1 MDISWKTIQTYFRD
15 NPEFMVKHHLH
26 SYNLFFYDQLPQI
39 FKENNPIRLREEQ
52 DVKTKNYKYQ
62 CDMYLGGKNGKKIY
76 FGKPIIYN
84 ENNTMHFM
92 YPNEARLRNMTYGFS
107 IHYDIDVDFFIRDDD
122 NVVQESSITL
132 PKIYFGRFPIML
144 QSKLCIL
151 NGLAPNVRFNMGE
164 CRNDPGGYFIIDG
177 KEKVIICQEKF
188 ANNML
193 NIRNKVNDKY
203 SHAAE
208 IRSVSEDVS
217 KPTRN
222 LAVRIV
228 APTETMTNNQ
238 IVVNIP
244 NIRSPVP
251 LFIVMRA
258 LGIESDKKIIQFCLL
273 DIEDNEYYV
282 DLFLPSV
289 HDAGYIFTQESA
301 LEYMKLLTKQKTV
314 NSVLNILS
322 NYFLPHIGEL
332 NFTEKALF
340 LGYMVKR
347 LLLVFTNDERPT
359 NRDSYEYKRIEDSGM
374 LLYQLFRE
382 YYKLQWHNFYQKA
395 DKEYFFHKP
404 IYQGANFQNVITE
417 NLSLIFADRVV
428 EDGFKKAF
436 KGNWGAQA
444 HTKRFG
450 VIQDLNRLSYFGFIS
465 HLRKINLPLPGD
477 GVKIIEP
484 RLLSGTQWGMLCPI
498 HTPDG
503 GNVGLHKHMSIA
515 ALITTGCSG
524 HPLIRWLR
532 TTGMSLLEEST
543 LLYLSKTTKI
553 FVNGAW
559 VGVNRNPQEMVEQ
572 VKLYRLN
579 GLLPLYWS
587 IFWNKERREV
597 LLWTDAGRLTRPVFY
612 TRNNKVSY
620 DHTEVLER
628 YEKNNITWKQ
638 CVLGFGDKKI
648 DIPLNNSH
656 IYNPSDLYEFGDD
669 KEKLEESAGVVTYL
683 DVQEEE
689 GALISKEIITPLTT
703 HVEIH
708 PSLILG
714 IMANMIVFPENNP
727 YPRDLFSCGQSKQAV
742 SLFHTNYQNR
752 IDKMAVVL
760 NYGQIPIVKSR
771 YLKITTNEEH
781 PYGENAIVAIA
792 CFTGFNVE
800 DAVIFNK
807 GSLERGIFRTTY
819 YTMYEAHEES
829 SKVANTTI
837 DSKFCNVEN
846 ENVVGLK
853 PGFDYSHLDESGL
866 IKENTPLTDKTIIIG
881 KCMNSLT
888 SSSTLIDMSKGPKK
902 GQLGMVDKSFITEG
916 GEGYRLAKVRVR
928 EERIPAMGDKFS
940 SRVGQK
946 GTIGL
951 VLEEEN
957 MPFTAEGIRPDIIVN
972 PHAMPSRMTIGQ
984 LIECLMGKACVL
996 YGGFGDCT
1004 AWVNKGT
1011 KEKKFGKMLV
1021 DQGFHASGTD
1031 ILYNGM
1037 TGEQLEASIYIGPT
1051 YYMRLKHMVKDKIN
1065 FRTKGPRAVLTRQTI
1080 GGRAKGGGLRIGE
1093 MDRDVII
1100 GHGMSKF
1107 LNESFLERGDEYFLA
1122 ICNKTGTIAIYNESK
1137 DIFLSPMSD
1146 GPIKFVTNQEDDL
1159 NLINI
1164 SRFGRSFS
1172 IVRVPYAFK
1181 LLYQELQSMNVQI
1194 RIITED
1200 NVDQLT
1206 TLKKGDDVRKL
1217 TGLKSLRELSREN
1230 IRKLEQQPKAPPL
1243 PAPAQTPAP
1252 PPAPPP
1258 IPAPPPTPKEIEIV
1272 VPPIMDWIQPKM
1284 DAFIYTTEDGTQ
1296 IEIPIPP
1303 NVGPGA
1309 TLIVELSPDDA
1320 SPVEKA
1326 PEKSIFWEPKYD
1338 SLGHPDTP
1346 MGPNPF
1352 APPFATITPQPPV
1365 LQEEAVPHE
1374 EGEEDSYHYLASPR
1388 GEGDEEVEG
1397 GSHYIPATPSPGPDY
1412 MPATPSPDYLKAP
1425 QIPSTS
1431 EEKEEEKEEPVEDSN
1446 LLTTIEHTEEEADG
1460 EKSDIKKIN

>member
-15 NPEFMVKHHLH
+15 NPEFMVKHHLQ
-26 SYNLFFYDQLPQI
+26 SYNSFFYKQLPQI

-52 DVKTKNYKYQ
+52 DPKTNTYKYH
-62 CDMYLGGKNGKKIY
+62 CDLYLGGKGGDKIY
-76 FGKPIIYN
+76 FGKPIIYDAN
-84 ENNTMHFM
+84 STMHFM

-107 IHYDIDVDFFIRDDD
+107 IHYDVDVDFFIRDEF
-122 NVVQESSITL
+122 NQVHESNITI
-132 PKIYFGRFPIML
+132 PKIYLGRFPIML
-144 QSKLCIL
+144 QSNLCIL
-151 NGLAPNVRFNMGE
+151 NGLAPNARFNMGE

-188 ANNML
+188 ANNTL

-208 IRSVSEDVS
+208 IRSVSEDAS

-228 APTETMTNNQ
+228 APTETLTNNQ

-258 LGIESDKKIIQFCLL
+258 LGVESDKKIIQYCLL
-273 DIEDNEYYV
+273 DLEDNEPYV

-289 HDAGYIFTQESA
+289 HDAGHIFTQESA

-332 NFTEKALF
+332 NFMEKALF

-347 LLLVFTNDERPT
+347 LLLVFNNDERPT
-359 NRDSYEYKRIEDSGM
+359 NRDSYEYKRIEDSGI

-382 YYKLQWHNFYQKA
+382 YYKLQWHNIYQKA

-404 IYQGANFQNVITE
+404 IYQGDNFSNVITE
-417 NLSLIFADRVV
+417 NLALIFADRVV

-465 HLRKINLPLPGD
+465 HLRKVNLPLPGD
-477 GVKIIEP
+477 SGKIIAP

-515 ALITTGCSG
+515 SLITTGCSG
-524 HPLIRWLR
+524 YPLIRWLR
-532 TTGMSLLEEST
+532 TTGLSLLEEST
-543 LLYLSKTTKI
+543 LMYLSKTTKV

-559 VGVNRNPQEMVEQ
+559 VGVNRNPQEMVEK

-579 GLLPLYWS
+579 GLIPVYWS
-587 IFWNKERREV
+587 VYWNTERREV

-612 TRNNKVSY
+612 IHDSKTSY
-620 DHTEVLER
+620 DRADILEK
-628 YEKNNITWKQ
+628 YTDDSITWKQ
-638 CVLGFGDKKI
+638 CVLGFGEKKI
-648 DIPLNNSH
+648 DMPLNH
-656 IYNPSDLYEFGDD
+656 CDIYNPVDVYGNAVD
-669 KEKLEESAGVVTYL
+669 KAILERNAGVVTYL

-689 GALISKEIITPLTT
+689 GALISKETITPLTT

-742 SLFHTNYQNR
+742 SLFHTNFQNR

-807 GSLERGIFRTTY
+807 GSLERGMFRTTY

-829 SKVANTTI
+829 SKVVNTTI

-866 IKENTPLTDKTIIIG
+866 IKENTPITDKTIIIG

-972 PHAMPSRMTIGQ
+972 PHALPSRMTIGQ

-1011 KEKKFGKMLV
+1011 KEKKFGQMLV
-1021 DQGFHASGTD
+1021 AQGYHSSGTD

-1051 YYMRLKHMVKDKIN
+1051 YYMRLKHMTKDKIN
-1065 FRTKGPRAVLTRQTI
+1065 FRTRGPRAVLTRQTI

-1100 GHGMSKF
+1100 GHGMSEF
-1107 LNESFLERGDEYFLA
+1107 LNESFLARGDEYLLA

-1137 DIFLSPMSD
+1137 DIFLSPMAD
-1146 GPIKFVTNQEDDL
+1146 GPIKFIANKEDEL
-1159 NLINI
+1159 NLVNI

-1181 LLYQELQSMNVQI
+1181 LLYQELQSMNIQM
-1194 RIITED
+1194 RIITAD

-1206 TLKKGDDVRKL
+1206 TLQKGDDIRKL
-1217 TGLKSLRELSREN
+1217 TGLNNFNELSRDN
-1230 IRKLEQQPKAPPL
+1230 IRKLRHMPRVAPP
-1243 PAPAQTPAP
+1243 PPPQEVAPEVAQEVAPAP
-1252 PPAPPP
+1252 PPPQPQ
-1258 IPAPPPTPKEIEIV
+1258 KEVEVI
-1272 VPPIMDWIQPKM
+1272 VPPIMDWVQPNM
-1284 DAFIYTTEDGTQ
+1284 NTFIYTTAGW
-1296 IEIPIPP
+1296 
-1303 NVGPGA
+1303 GA
-1309 TLIVELSPDDA
+1309 I
-1320 SPVEKA
+1320 
-1326 PEKSIFWEPKYD
+1326 
-1338 SLGHPDTP
+1338 G
-1346 MGPNPF
+1346 N
-1352 APPFATITPQPPV
+1352 
-1365 LQEEAVPHE
+1365 
-1374 EGEEDSYHYLASPR
+1374 
-1388 GEGDEEVEG
+1388 
-1397 GSHYIPATPSPGPDY
+1397 SHS
-1412 MPATPSPDYLKAP
+1412 
-1425 QIPSTS
+1425 
-1431 EEKEEEKEEPVEDSN
+1431 
-1446 LLTTIEHTEEEADG
+1446 
-1460 EKSDIKKIN
+1460 